1 MIYAEMRWS
10 SLYSKTFIFFSRRLS
25 LERIV
30 SSHIKKPDYFYRFHY
45 PGSTIGVPSIKNESE
60 INTTRLSCKMAGQVL
75 EACSRLIK
83 ACDHDMNI
91 RFVDARYAGST
102 HDSFVW
108 NNSSLKACLEAAHQ
122 NGDQNS
128 IYLGDSGYPLS
139 PYLLTPFRH
148 AESGTRESIFN
159 KKHAKARNVV
169 ERTIGVLKCRFRCL
183 LSDRKMRYD
192 PAKVTSVINICCALH
207 NICKKF
213 RIGDPEEAETFFDAV
228 VPLEPINENGN
239 GSPGERRR
247 RQIADAL
254 M

>member
-1 MIYAEMRWS
+1 MSEEEKQQEQILFKIGNTKCNRLHRWS
-10 SLYSKTFIFFSRRLS
+10 PYCHLCSYHNKHLYLNRKGFFS
-25 LERIV
+25 
-30 SSHIKKPDYFYRFHY
+30 
-45 PGSTIGVPSIKNESE
+45 
-60 INTTRLSCKMAGQVL
+60 INAMIAW
-75 EACSRLIK
+75 
-83 ACDHDMNI
+83 DHDMNI
-91 RFVDARYAGST
+91 RFMNARYAGST

-159 KKHAKARNVV
+159 KKHAKARNV

-183 LSDRKMRYD
+183 LSARKMRYD